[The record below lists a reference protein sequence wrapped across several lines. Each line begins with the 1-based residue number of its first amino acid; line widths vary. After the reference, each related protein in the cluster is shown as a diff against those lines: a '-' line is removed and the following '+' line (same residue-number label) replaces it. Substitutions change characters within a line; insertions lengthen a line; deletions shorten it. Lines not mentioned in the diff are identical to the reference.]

1 MQVCLP
7 CGAITIAPTASTNG
21 LNDTDFDQAVISLP
35 GVSASVQQEQLVQSL
50 AEFRQ
55 PNVSLTTNGTAAST
69 GGSAGS
75 SSADSDPS
83 STSTSY
89 ARKRC
94 GTEVS
99 CTTLTA
105 SSPSTS
111 ATDRLNVSLPAS
123 TSAESAGAV
132 NASAGSPCPP
142 SIVNA
147 TAQTD
152 TIGCSGAGYTPGASV
167 TSTIT
172 LGSTSPGLGTF
183 SLVDAAVPTSSSLA
197 SLWAY
202 ADRVT
207 NPQTNGCSPG
217 VNTDGCLALSASR
230 TVGTISFGGVPSG
243 ISPGGSWDG
252 ALVKLVGYSDSAT
265 AAVGTG
271 ATTAPAATG
280 PTSGSLQYWNGTGY
294 TSIALTSVQA
304 GSSTS
309 AATVSGTIGGKTV
322 SVAMTIDRVNS
333 TNAATT
339 SASTATTSP
348 TPAGKLTSGAH
359 SAAPVIVLR
368 YQVSIQGYGLPV
380 VDLTMTVNLGTL
392 DLDAS
397 FQQTPSTG
405 S

>member
-1 MQVCLP
+1 
-7 CGAITIAPTASTNG
+7 
-21 LNDTDFDQAVISLP
+21 
-35 GVSASVQQEQLVQSL
+35 
-50 AEFRQ
+50 
-55 PNVSLTTNGTAAST
+55 
-69 GGSAGS
+69 
-75 SSADSDPS
+75 
-83 STSTSY
+83 
-89 ARKRC
+89 
-94 GTEVS
+94 
-99 CTTLTA
+99 
-105 SSPSTS
+105 
-111 ATDRLNVSLPAS
+111 
-123 TSAESAGAV
+123 
-132 NASAGSPCPP
+132 
-142 SIVNA
+142 
-147 TAQTD
+147 
-152 TIGCSGAGYTPGASV
+152 V

-380 VDLTMTVNLGTL
+380 VDLTMTDNLGTL

-397 FQQTPSTG
+397 FQPTPSTG